1 MSTTNANAISG
12 IVAGVEGFT
21 VAVNWAFAF
30 ADRNHTA
37 TRTPMLASHGPPVYL
52 VQVSAVNTGS
62 VSVDVAASGP
72 RATHHPL
79 HGSSRL
85 GSIRTWPLGLDN

>member
-1 MSTTNANAISG
+1 MGTTNANAISG
-12 IVAGVEGFT
+12 IVAGVEGVT

-30 ADRNHTA
+30 ADTNYTA
-37 TRTPMLASHGPPVYL
+37 TRTPMLASHGPQVYL

-72 RATHHPL
+72 FP
-79 HGSSRL
+79 GQ
-85 GSIRTWPLGLDN
+85 RTIHCMGVHD